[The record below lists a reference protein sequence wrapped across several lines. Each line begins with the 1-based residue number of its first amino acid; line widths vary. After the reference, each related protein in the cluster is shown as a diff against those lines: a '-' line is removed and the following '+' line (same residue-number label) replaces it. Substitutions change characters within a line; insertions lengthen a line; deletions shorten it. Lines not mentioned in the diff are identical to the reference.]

1 LLNNYGLLLQ
11 DIFHDYQEAIFLF
24 SEAVRLVKQAG
35 GGYGYD
41 IMKNNLA
48 IAIQKYEDFK
58 KIK

>member
-1 LLNNYGLLLQ
+1 MLLQ

-48 IAIQKYEDFK
+48 IAIQKY
-58 KIK
+58 